1 MKNICLI
8 IFIAAAFILSSCSSN
23 KEDKSVLENQETS
36 SPVQVNGKPVNI
48 KGNIKGLLKGQNVI
62 LEKKTFTSTE
72 NLGSTVVSEDGIFEI
87 KASVDHPNLYRLIT
101 GTSFIWLVLEGDEKV
116 NIKAEISNNNITK
129 INIDGSAQSQE
140 LMSVVLANPNPASLV
155 KYLNEKKESQPI
167 VNLFLVGRLDAMEH
181 IKTYEMVKDQVIKAY
196 PKWPIAMEFSKSIS
210 DFVSKM
216 NTPKVELN
224 AKCPDIKL
232 KNPQNKEM
240 SLSSLKGKVIL
251 LDFWASWCG
260 PCRRENPNVVALYN
274 KYNKSGFE
282 VFSVSLDGLD
292 DRMMARFNSNPQA
305 LNAQLDAQRQKWTA
319 AISEDNL
326 KWPYHVSELRS
337 WSSNVA
343 QQFGVNS
350 IPRTFLIDRNGVIRY
365 NNLRGAELEEK
376 VKELLS
382 K

>member
-1 MKNICLI
+1 
-8 IFIAAAFILSSCSSN
+8 
-23 KEDKSVLENQETS
+23 
-36 SPVQVNGKPVNI
+36 
-48 KGNIKGLLKGQNVI
+48 
-62 LEKKTFTSTE
+62 
-72 NLGSTVVSEDGIFEI
+72 
-87 KASVDHPNLYRLIT
+87 
-101 GTSFIWLVLEGDEKV
+101 
-116 NIKAEISNNNITK
+116 
-129 INIDGSAQSQE
+129 
-140 LMSVVLANPNPASLV
+140 
-155 KYLNEKKESQPI
+155 
-167 VNLFLVGRLDAMEH
+167 MEH

-292 DRMMARFNSNPQA
+292 DRMMARFNSNPKA

-326 KWPYHVSELRS
+326 RWPYHVSELRS